1 MTCQIPKKFLNLT
14 RQLAK
19 VSQRSTLLFIAGLL
33 ITGCLSGSQPS
44 VSSSPTPGIAP
55 QGNTAGTAQASAAQ
69 ASAAQPTLSQLLAIP
84 TQPPYRVW
92 LPPYLPENMRSLIS
106 LPQGYTLTSS
116 SQNADLT
123 LTVDDQNLLPNIQW
137 IYALV
142 APFPTIADGISLDD
156 LQAAWLGNATGPFAN
171 TPLLMDSGTLDVLS
185 IVWGAPAES
194 AVQVLPADQLL
205 EVAWSSQP
213 SWAIIPFES
222 LEPRWKV
229 LTINGQSPI
238 HKDFD
243 PTHYALNIPFVMSGV
258 VSVPTD
264 NLTLP
269 STNRDASRLTTVAMT
284 GVTAMVRATASTMEQ
299 EGYTYP
305 AGDIGS
311 LLTQA
316 DITHISNEIP
326 FSPNCPFPSP
336 TMPNLVF
343 CSNPAYIALLK
354 AVGTDVMEL
363 TGDHFMDYGADATLY
378 TLQMYKDLGWPY
390 YGGGADAE
398 DARQPV
404 LLENN
409 GNKIAFMG
417 CNVGCEVKNEIP
429 CDAIATDDH
438 PGASQCDFEAL
449 SSEIASLRDQ
459 EYSVIFTFQ
468 HREYYTY
475 TTEPILAND
484 FGLVAKAGATIVSGS
499 QAHQPHGFSFESG
512 AFIHYGLGNLFFDQ
526 YHYCVDYA
534 CDDAFIDR
542 HVFYDGHYISTEL
555 ITIRFIDFARPR
567 LMTPEERAH
576 FLDII
581 FKASAW

>member
-1 MTCQIPKKFLNLT
+1 MIHQITKKFLYLA

-19 VSQRSTLLFIAGLL
+19 VSQGSTLCFIAGLL
-33 ITGCLSGSQPS
+33 ISGCVPRPQSMASSTSAPGYDLQANPTGTAQLATEQPTAAQPS
-44 VSSSPTPGIAP
+44 VT
-55 QGNTAGTAQASAAQ
+55 
-69 ASAAQPTLSQLLAIP
+69 P
-84 TQPPYRVW
+84 TQPLYQVW
-92 LPPYLPENMRSLIS
+92 LPAYLPEKMRSQIS
-106 LPQGYTLTSS
+106 LPQGYILAANA
-116 SQNADLT
+116 QDADLI
-123 LTVDDQNLLPNIQW
+123 LTVADRNLPASIQW

-142 APFPTIADGISLDD
+142 APFPTIADGISQDD
-156 LQAAWLGNATGPFAN
+156 LQAAWLGNATGLFADA
-171 TPLLMDSGTLDVLS
+171 PLLMDESTLDILTDY
-185 IVWGAPAES
+185 WGAPADS
-194 AVQVLPADQLL
+194 VVQVLPANRLL
-205 EVAWSSQP
+205 EAAWSNQP

-229 LTINGQSPI
+229 LTIDGQSPI

-243 PTHYALNIPFVMSGV
+243 PSHYALKIPFVFSGDANL
-258 VSVPTD
+258 PTD
-264 NLTLP
+264 TLTLP
-269 STNRDASRLTTVAMT
+269 VTNRDASHLTTVAMT
-284 GVTAMVRATASTMEQ
+284 GVTAMVRATAFTMEQ
-299 EGYTYP
+299 KGYTYP
-305 AGDIGS
+305 AGDIGP

-326 FSPNCPFPSP
+326 FSPDCPFPTP
-336 TMPNLVF
+336 TMPDLVF
-343 CSNPAYIALLK
+343 CSNPAYIELLK
-354 AVGTDVMEL
+354 AVGTDVVEL

-378 TLQMYKDLGWPY
+378 TLQMYKELGWPY
-390 YGGGADAE
+390 YGGGANAD

-438 PGASQCDFEAL
+438 PGASLCDFDAIG
-449 SSEIASLRDQ
+449 SEISSLRDQ
-459 EYSVIFTFQ
+459 EYAVIFTFQ

-475 TTEPILAND
+475 TTEPILADD

-499 QAHQPHGFSFESG
+499 QAHQPHGFSFENG

-526 YHYCVDYA
+526 YHYCIDNA

-542 HVFYDGHYISTEL
+542 HVFYEGQYVSTEL
-555 ITIRFIDFARPR
+555 ITIRFIDSARPR

-576 FLDII
+576 FLDMI
-581 FKASAW
+581 FKASGW